1 MPHEN
6 VLSGLMK
13 NLLQAS
19 QIVTSHPLE
28 TLPDVEEA
36 NDEDA
41 EFTKK
46 KKIIQTIIH
55 GTDIDKEKIKESE
68 ASNTLRKVSLTPMHR
83 LRNVMFKKML
93 LKLVLYFYD
102 ERMKERNVQ
111 ESFCDFI
118 FGVLLKKYIMKKAA
132 ESKYHHLLAS
142 CVKYK
147 SIIRV
152 RVFGRFLGLYDE
164 FDSEDLTFYIECL
177 QFLQNS
183 PSGIFATS
191 PENIDSILV
200 PYVRCMEC
208 IKYFEKILP
217 KNEIP
222 AIRGKLEKM
231 KREDKLNKLGVVDI
245 DEFLEQLVESHNDH
259 NKSTKHFMDCIYSA
273 GDLNDDGYLQ
283 YKELE
288 LLMRFLSQIPFSE
301 NVVKRIFDEYAETFL
316 SEEDEEVRAISFE
329 NLCQLNVSHKL
340 FVAASIR
347 RVTGVKNGEEAL
359 VELEKLEEEVEEVTA
374 EIYWR
379 FSESQAWDEHMDEL
393 DCLLG
398 ILKQKIYSRRNPEKT
413 YLAFCL
419 MFLESKR
426 LIVEE
431 RLKELVPGFA
441 LGILA

>member
-6 VLSGLMK
+6 LLNGLMK

-19 QIVTSHPLE
+19 QIVISHPLE
-28 TLPDVEEA
+28 SLPDVEEG
-36 NDEDA
+36 NDEEA

-46 KKIIQTIIH
+46 KKIIQTILH
-55 GTDIDKEKIKESE
+55 GSDIDKEKTKESE

-93 LKLVLYFYD
+93 LKLIMYFYE

-111 ESFCDFI
+111 ETFCDFI

-164 FDSEDLTFYIECL
+164 FDSGDLTFYIECM
-177 QFLQNS
+177 QFLQSS
-183 PSGIFATS
+183 PSGIFNNPT
-191 PENIDSILV
+191 ENIESILV
-200 PYVRCMEC
+200 PYVRCVEC
-208 IKYFEKILP
+208 IKFFEKLLP

-222 AIRGKLEKM
+222 AIRGNLERM
-231 KREDKLNKLGVVDI
+231 KREDKQNKQGVVDI
-245 DEFLEQLVESHNDH
+245 DEFLEQLMESHNDH
-259 NKSTKHFMDCIYSA
+259 NKSTRHFMDCIYSA

-283 YKELE
+283 YKEFE
-288 LLMRFLSQIPFSE
+288 LLMRFLSQISFSE
-301 NVVKRIFDEYAETFL
+301 NIVKRIFDEYAETFL
-316 SEEDEEVRAISFE
+316 SEEDEEVKAISFE
-329 NLCQLNVSHKL
+329 NLCQLNLSHKL
-340 FVAASIR
+340 FTAAAIKR
-347 RVTGVKNGEEAL
+347 ITGVNNGEEAL
-359 VELEKLEEEVEEVTA
+359 VALEKLEERVEDTIA
-374 EIYWR
+374 GIYWR
-379 FSESQAWDEHMDEL
+379 FSESQVWDEHMDEL
-393 DCLLG
+393 SSLLK
-398 ILKQKIYSRRNPEKT
+398 IVKEKIYSRRNPEKT

-419 MFLESKR
+419 INLESKR

-431 RLKELVPGFA
+431 RLKELLPGIA
-441 LGILA
+441 LGISA